1 MAKYCSWCGEPLEPG
16 ARYCAECGARV
27 LESVRVTG
35 KGDSDPMRG
44 LDIVGG
50 NPIPASKT
58 TKLDLG
64 TLEALKLRDSLPGD
78 DEPTHAKPSLASA
91 SAAHFGGAKT
101 TSLEIPEVVEAP
113 EIIAVPEVGDACGP
127 AADRGASGAFEKVSN
142 HDAEARSAA
151 TEQAGPADAADSFNA
166 DEEVETE
173 ASSKASEVDVTDA
186 TDASESE
193 EACKSEEALAD
204 EAIEV
209 AEDDEPSDALR
220 AEVAGGE
227 VDAETLKDDATAE
240 GVVHGESGD
249 ASGEQPACGTDS
261 ERDHAEGEVDAE
273 ADAAKVAE
281 ADAADPAEADA
292 AEPAEADASKPAP
305 SSEGP
310 SDAAPKPA
318 AVFDFDDEHEAVP
331 VIPREAQAAA
341 AKPGPISF
349 DGTDTLVLPSDAQ
362 PKHFGLDRPDLRER
376 KRKRIFIAL
385 CCVIAVLVIAACV
398 LAYVRFGGQA
408 GQESCPATGPKRSS
422 RPRRPPPRKARNPE
436 TKADDDAAKASAEA
450 EALAREQSTPTEE
463 QIFQTLSS
471 EYSALD
477 GYSNRIVS
485 CVDDFNSW
493 YIARDM
499 NKRQASQATAEK
511 VKSDLEAAKAEI
523 ENLKVSNSSPYAAD
537 VANLI
542 ELYDCQIGRIT
553 SLTDAWA
560 VSVQYEVPSEHQD
573 EILAALSANYVSGNN
588 PYLERYDELYPS
600 SKPVLK

>member
-78 DEPTHAKPSLASA
+78 DEPTHAKPGLASA

-127 AADRGASGAFEKVSN
+127 AADRGASGAFEKVSD

-151 TEQAGPADAADSFNA
+151 TEQAGSADAADSFDA

-173 ASSKASEVDVTDA
+173 ASSGVSEVDAADA

-193 EACKSEEALAD
+193 GACKSEEALAD

-209 AEDDEPSDALR
+209 AEDDEPLDALR

-227 VDAETLKDDATAE
+227 ADAETLKDDAAAE
-240 GVVHGESGD
+240 GVEHGESDD

-273 ADAAKVAE
+273 ADAA
-281 ADAADPAEADA
+281 
-292 AEPAEADASKPAP
+292 EPAEADASKPAP
-305 SSEGP
+305 SSEEP

-362 PKHFGLDRPDLRER
+362 PKHFGLDRPDLKER
-376 KRKRIFIAL
+376 KRKRIFIVL

-408 GQESCPATGPKRSS
+408 GQNASQQQSQTLHEAPAASS
-422 RPRRPPPRKARNPE
+422 SEENEKPE

-537 VANLI
+537 AANLI

-573 EILAALSANYVSGNN
+573 EILAALSANYVGGNN

-600 SKPVLK
+600 SKPV

>member
-64 TLEALKLRDSLPGD
+64 TLEALKLRDNLPGD
-78 DEPTHAKPSLASA
+78 DEPTHAEPSLASA

-113 EIIAVPEVGDACGP
+113 EIIAVPEVGDVCGP
-127 AADRGASGAFEKVSN
+127 AVDRGASGAFEKVSD

-151 TEQAGPADAADSFNA
+151 TEQAGSADAADLFDA

-193 EACKSEEALAD
+193 EACKSEEALVD

-220 AEVAGGE
+220 AEAAGGE
-227 VDAETLKDDATAE
+227 VDAETLKDDAATE
-240 GVVHGESGD
+240 GVVHGESDD

-273 ADAAKVAE
+273 ADAAKV
-281 ADAADPAEADA
+281 AEADA

-341 AKPGPISF
+341 AKPAPISF

-408 GQESCPATGPKRSS
+408 GQDASQQQSQTQQEAPAASS
-422 RPRRPPPRKARNPE
+422 EEGEKSE

-523 ENLKVSNSSPYAAD
+523 ENLKVSNSSPYATDA
-537 VANLI
+537 ANLI

>member
-50 NPIPASKT
+50 NPIPASKN

-64 TLEALKLRDSLPGD
+64 TLEALKLRDNLPGD

-113 EIIAVPEVGDACGP
+113 EIIAVPEVGDVCGP
-127 AADRGASGAFEKVSN
+127 AADRGASGAFEKVSD
-142 HDAEARSAA
+142 HGAEARSAA
-151 TEQAGPADAADSFNA
+151 TEQAGSADAADSFDA

-173 ASSKASEVDVTDA
+173 ASSEASEVDAADA

-227 VDAETLKDDATAE
+227 ADAETLKDDAATE
-240 GVVHGESGD
+240 GVEHGESDD

-273 ADAAKVAE
+273 ADAA
-281 ADAADPAEADA
+281 D
-292 AEPAEADASKPAP
+292 PAEADASKPAP
-305 SSEGP
+305 SSEEP

-362 PKHFGLDRPDLRER
+362 PKHFGLDRPDLKER
-376 KRKRIFIAL
+376 KRKRICIAL

-408 GQESCPATGPKRSS
+408 GQDASQQQSQTQQEAPAASS
-422 RPRRPPPRKARNPE
+422 EENEKPE
-436 TKADDDAAKASAEA
+436 TKADDDAAKASA

-523 ENLKVSNSSPYAAD
+523 ENLKVSNSSPYATDA
-537 VANLI
+537 ANLI

>member
-91 SAAHFGGAKT
+91 AAAHFGGAKT

-113 EIIAVPEVGDACGP
+113 EIIAVPEVGDACGL
-127 AADRGASGAFEKVSN
+127 AADCGVSGAFKGVSA
-142 HDAEARSAA
+142 HGTEVHSAA
-151 TEQAGPADAADSFNA
+151 AEQAGSADAVDASEA

-173 ASSKASEVDVTDA
+173 ASSEALENDAADA
-186 TDASESE
+186 TDASEPE
-193 EACKSEEALAD
+193 EACKSEEALAA
-204 EAIEV
+204 EAIEA
-209 AEDDEPSDALR
+209 AEGDEPSDAGD
-220 AEVAGGE
+220 AEAAGGE
-227 VDAETLKDDATAE
+227 AGAETPKGDAAAE
-240 GVVHGESGD
+240 GAESAESDD
-249 ASGEQPACGTDS
+249 ASGGQPARGTDS
-261 ERDHAEGEVDAE
+261 ERDDAEGEADTEADGAKLAE
-273 ADAAKVAE
+273 AEAKAY
-281 ADAADPAEADA
+281 
-292 AEPAEADASKPAP
+292 ADASESAPAGEEP
-305 SSEGP
+305 SN
-310 SDAAPKPA
+310 AAPKPA

-362 PKHFGLDRPDLRER
+362 PKHFGLDRPDLQER

-398 LAYVRFGGQA
+398 LAYVRFGGQT
-408 GQESCPATGPKRSS
+408 GQEGAQQQPQAQQQAPAASS
-422 RPRRPPPRKARNPE
+422 EESEKPE
-436 TKADDDAAKASAEA
+436 AKADDEAAKASAEA

-523 ENLKVSNSSPYAAD
+523 ESLKISNSSPYATDA
-537 VANLI
+537 ANLI

-573 EILAALSANYVSGNN
+573 EILAALSANYVGGNN

>member
-64 TLEALKLRDSLPGD
+64 TLEALKLRDNLPGD

-142 HDAEARSAA
+142 HDAEARSEA
-151 TEQAGPADAADSFNA
+151 TGQAGSADAADSFDA

-173 ASSKASEVDVTDA
+173 ASSEASEVDAADA
-186 TDASESE
+186 TDVSESE
-193 EACKSEEALAD
+193 EACKSEEALVD
-204 EAIEV
+204 GAIEV

-227 VDAETLKDDATAE
+227 ADAETLKDDAAAE
-240 GVVHGESGD
+240 GVEHGESDD

-261 ERDHAEGEVDAE
+261 ERDHAEGEVD
-273 ADAAKVAE
+273 V
-281 ADAADPAEADA
+281 EADA
-292 AEPAEADASKPAP
+292 AEPAEVDASKPAP
-305 SSEGP
+305 SSEES
-310 SDAAPKPA
+310 SDATPKPA

-398 LAYVRFGGQA
+398 LAYARFGGQA
-408 GQESCPATGPKRSS
+408 GQDASQRQAQTQQQAPAASS
-422 RPRRPPPRKARNPE
+422 KENEKPE

-450 EALAREQSTPTEE
+450 EALAREQSTPSEE

-523 ENLKVSNSSPYAAD
+523 ENLKVSNGSPYAAD
-537 VANLI
+537 AANLI

-573 EILAALSANYVSGNN
+573 EILAALSAKYVGGNN

>member
-35 KGDSDPMRG
+35 KGDGDPMRG

-91 SAAHFGGAKT
+91 SVAHFGGAKT

-127 AADRGASGAFEKVSN
+127 AADRGASGAFEKVSD

-151 TEQAGPADAADSFNA
+151 TEQAGSADAADSFDA

-173 ASSKASEVDVTDA
+173 ASSEASEVDATDA

-227 VDAETLKDDATAE
+227 ADVETLKDDALNE
-240 GVVHGESGD
+240 GVEHGESDD

-261 ERDHAEGEVDAE
+261 ERDHTEGEVD
-273 ADAAKVAE
+273 V
-281 ADAADPAEADA
+281 EADA
-292 AEPAEADASKPAP
+292 AEPAEADASKPVP
-305 SSEGP
+305 SSEGS

-408 GQESCPATGPKRSS
+408 GQDASQQQSQTQQEAPVASS
-422 RPRRPPPRKARNPE
+422 EENEKPE
-436 TKADDDAAKASAEA
+436 TKAGDDAAKASAEA
-450 EALAREQSTPTEE
+450 EALAREQSTPSEE

-537 VANLI
+537 AANLI

-573 EILAALSANYVSGNN
+573 EILAALSANYVGGNN

>member
-64 TLEALKLRDSLPGD
+64 TLEALKLRDNLPGD

-127 AADRGASGAFEKVSN
+127 AADRGASGAFENVSD
-142 HDAEARSAA
+142 HDAEARFAA
-151 TEQAGPADAADSFNA
+151 TGQAGSADAADSFNA

-173 ASSKASEVDVTDA
+173 ASFEASEVDAADA

-209 AEDDEPSDALR
+209 AEDGELSDALR

-227 VDAETLKDDATAE
+227 ADAETLKDDALTE
-240 GVVHGESGD
+240 GVEHGESDD
-249 ASGEQPACGTDS
+249 ASGERPASGTDS
-261 ERDHAEGEVDAE
+261 ERDHAEGEVD
-273 ADAAKVAE
+273 
-281 ADAADPAEADA
+281 AEADA

-310 SDAAPKPA
+310 SDAAPKPV

-362 PKHFGLDRPDLRER
+362 PKHFGLDRPDLKAR

-408 GQESCPATGPKRSS
+408 GQDASQQQPQTQQQAPAASS
-422 RPRRPPPRKARNPE
+422 EENEKPE

-537 VANLI
+537 AANLI

-573 EILAALSANYVSGNN
+573 EILAALSANYVGGNN

>member
-91 SAAHFGGAKT
+91 SVAHFGGAKT

-113 EIIAVPEVGDACGP
+113 EIIAVPEVGDVCEP
-127 AADRGASGAFEKVSN
+127 AADCGASGAFENVSDY
-142 HDAEARSAA
+142 DAEARFAA
-151 TEQAGPADAADSFNA
+151 TEQSGSADAADSFDA

-173 ASSKASEVDVTDA
+173 ASFEASEVDAVDA
-186 TDASESE
+186 IDVSESE

-209 AEDDEPSDALR
+209 AEDAEPSDALR
-220 AEVAGGE
+220 AEVAGDE
-227 VDAETLKDDATAE
+227 ADAETLKDDATAE
-240 GVVHGESGD
+240 GVEPAESDD

-273 ADAAKVAE
+273 ADAA
-281 ADAADPAEADA
+281 
-292 AEPAEADASKPAP
+292 EPAEADASKSAP
-305 SSEGP
+305 SSEEP
-310 SDAAPKPA
+310 SDAAPKLA
-318 AVFDFDDEHEAVP
+318 AVFDFDDEHEAVS

-376 KRKRIFIAL
+376 KRKRILIAL

-398 LAYVRFGGQA
+398 LAYVRFGGQS
-408 GQESCPATGPKRSS
+408 GQESAQQQVQTQQQAPVASS
-422 RPRRPPPRKARNPE
+422 EENEKPE

-537 VANLI
+537 AANLI

-573 EILAALSANYVSGNN
+573 EILAALSANYVGGNN

>member
-64 TLEALKLRDSLPGD
+64 TLEALKLRDNLPGD
-78 DEPTHAKPSLASA
+78 DEPAHAKPSLASA
-91 SAAHFGGAKT
+91 PAAHFDGAKT

-113 EIIAVPEVGDACGP
+113 EIIAVPEVGDVCGP
-127 AADRGASGAFEKVSN
+127 AADRGASGAFEKASD

-151 TEQAGPADAADSFNA
+151 TEQAGSADAADSFDA

-173 ASSKASEVDVTDA
+173 ASSEASEVDAADA

-227 VDAETLKDDATAE
+227 ADAETLKDDAATE
-240 GVVHGESGD
+240 GVVHGESDD

-273 ADAAKVAE
+273 ADAA
-281 ADAADPAEADA
+281 
-292 AEPAEADASKPAP
+292 EPVDADASKPAP
-305 SSEGP
+305 SSEEP

-318 AVFDFDDEHEAVP
+318 VVFDFDDEHEAVP

-362 PKHFGLDRPDLRER
+362 PKHFGLDRPDLKAR

-408 GQESCPATGPKRSS
+408 GQDASQQQSQTQQEAPAASS
-422 RPRRPPPRKARNPE
+422 EENEKPE

-450 EALAREQSTPTEE
+450 LAREQSTPSEE

-537 VANLI
+537 AANLI

-573 EILAALSANYVSGNN
+573 EILAALSANYVGGNN

>member
-91 SAAHFGGAKT
+91 SAAHFVGAKT

-113 EIIAVPEVGDACGP
+113 EIIAVPEVGDVCGP
-127 AADRGASGAFEKVSN
+127 AADRGASGAFEKVSD

-151 TEQAGPADAADSFNA
+151 TEQAGSADAADSFDA

-173 ASSKASEVDVTDA
+173 ASSEASEVDAADA

-193 EACKSEEALAD
+193 EACKSEEALVD

-220 AEVAGGE
+220 AEAAGGE
-227 VDAETLKDDATAE
+227 ADAETLKDDAATE
-240 GVVHGESGD
+240 GVVHGESDD

-273 ADAAKVAE
+273 ADAAE
-281 ADAADPAEADA
+281 PAEAD
-292 AEPAEADASKPAP
+292 AEADASKPAP

-331 VIPREAQAAA
+331 VIPRETQAAA

-408 GQESCPATGPKRSS
+408 GQDASQRQSQTQQEAPAASS
-422 RPRRPPPRKARNPE
+422 EEGEKSE

-450 EALAREQSTPTEE
+450 EALAREKSTPTEE

-537 VANLI
+537 AANLI

>member
-64 TLEALKLRDSLPGD
+64 TLEALKLRDNLPGD

-127 AADRGASGAFEKVSN
+127 AADRGASGASENVSD

-151 TEQAGPADAADSFNA
+151 TGQAGSADAADSFNA

-173 ASSKASEVDVTDA
+173 ASFEASEVDAADA

-227 VDAETLKDDATAE
+227 ADAETLKDDALTE
-240 GVVHGESGD
+240 GVEHGESDD

-273 ADAAKVAE
+273 ADAT
-281 ADAADPAEADA
+281 
-292 AEPAEADASKPAP
+292 EPAEADASKPAP
-305 SSEGP
+305 SSEEP

-331 VIPREAQAAA
+331 VIPRDAQAAA

-362 PKHFGLDRPDLRER
+362 PKHFGLDRPDLKER

-398 LAYVRFGGQA
+398 LAYVRFGGQS
-408 GQESCPATGPKRSS
+408 GQESAQQQVQTQQQTPAASS
-422 RPRRPPPRKARNPE
+422 EENEKPE
-436 TKADDDAAKASAEA
+436 TKAGDDAAKASAEA

-537 VANLI
+537 AANLI

-573 EILAALSANYVSGNN
+573 EILAALSANYVGGNN
-588 PYLERYDELYPS
+588 PYLERYDELYLS

>member
-127 AADRGASGAFEKVSN
+127 AADCGASGALENVSN

-151 TEQAGPADAADSFNA
+151 TEQAGSADAADSFDA
-166 DEEVETE
+166 DEEVEIE
-173 ASSKASEVDVTDA
+173 ASSEASEVDAADA

-220 AEVAGGE
+220 AEVDGSEA
-227 VDAETLKDDATAE
+227 DAETLKDDAATE
-240 GVVHGESGD
+240 GVVHGESDD

-273 ADAAKVAE
+273 ADAA
-281 ADAADPAEADA
+281 
-292 AEPAEADASKPAP
+292 EPAEADASKPAP
-305 SSEGP
+305 SSKGP

-362 PKHFGLDRPDLRER
+362 PKHFGLDRPDLKAR

-408 GQESCPATGPKRSS
+408 SQDASQQQSQTQQETPAASS
-422 RPRRPPPRKARNPE
+422 EEGEKPE
-436 TKADDDAAKASAEA
+436 TKAGDDAAKASAEA

-523 ENLKVSNSSPYAAD
+523 ESLKVSNSSPYATDA
-537 VANLI
+537 ANLI

-573 EILAALSANYVSGNN
+573 EILAALSVNYVGGNN

>member
-64 TLEALKLRDSLPGD
+64 TLEALKLRDNLPGD

-113 EIIAVPEVGDACGP
+113 EIIAVPEVGGACGL
-127 AADRGASGAFEKVSN
+127 ATDRDASGTFENVSD

-151 TEQAGPADAADSFNA
+151 TGQAGSVDAADSFDA

-173 ASSKASEVDVTDA
+173 ASSEASEVDAADA

-193 EACKSEEALAD
+193 EACKSEEAFAD

-227 VDAETLKDDATAE
+227 VDAETLKDDAATE
-240 GVVHGESGD
+240 GVEHGESD
-249 ASGEQPACGTDS
+249 DTSGEQSACDTDS
-261 ERDHAEGEVDAE
+261 ERDHVEGEVD
-273 ADAAKVAE
+273 
-281 ADAADPAEADA
+281 AEADA
-292 AEPAEADASKPAP
+292 AEPAEADASKPVP
-305 SSEGP
+305 SSEGS

-398 LAYVRFGGQA
+398 LAYVRFGGQT
-408 GQESCPATGPKRSS
+408 GQENAQQQVQTQQQAPAASS
-422 RPRRPPPRKARNPE
+422 EENEKSEAKAG
-436 TKADDDAAKASAEA
+436 DDAAKASAEA

-523 ENLKVSNSSPYAAD
+523 ENLKVSSSSPYAAD
-537 VANLI
+537 AANLI
-542 ELYDCQIGRIT
+542 ELYDCQIGRIM

-573 EILAALSANYVSGNN
+573 EILAALSANYVGGNN

>member
-1 MAKYCSWCGEPLEPG
+1 
-16 ARYCAECGARV
+16 
-27 LESVRVTG
+27 
-35 KGDSDPMRG
+35 MR
-44 LDIVGG
+44 
-50 NPIPASKT
+50 
-58 TKLDLG
+58 
-64 TLEALKLRDSLPGD
+64 
-78 DEPTHAKPSLASA
+78 
-91 SAAHFGGAKT
+91 
-101 TSLEIPEVVEAP
+101 
-113 EIIAVPEVGDACGP
+113 
-127 AADRGASGAFEKVSN
+127 
-142 HDAEARSAA
+142 AEA
-151 TEQAGPADAADSFNA
+151 
-166 DEEVETE
+166 
-173 ASSKASEVDVTDA
+173 
-186 TDASESE
+186 
-193 EACKSEEALAD
+193 
-204 EAIEV
+204 
-209 AEDDEPSDALR
+209 
-220 AEVAGGE
+220 AGGE
-227 VDAETLKDDATAE
+227 VDAETLKDDAATE
-240 GVVHGESGD
+240 GVVHGESDD

-281 ADAADPAEADA
+281 ADAA
-292 AEPAEADASKPAP
+292 EPAEADASKPVP

-398 LAYVRFGGQA
+398 LAYARFGGQA
-408 GQESCPATGPKRSS
+408 SQDASQQQAQTQQEAPAASS
-422 RPRRPPPRKARNPE
+422 EEGEKPE
-436 TKADDDAAKASAEA
+436 TKAGDDAAKASAEA

-523 ENLKVSNSSPYAAD
+523 ENLKVSNSSPYATDA
-537 VANLI
+537 ANLI

-573 EILAALSANYVSGNN
+573 EILAALSANYVGGNN

>member
-64 TLEALKLRDSLPGD
+64 TLEALKLRDNLPGD

-127 AADRGASGAFEKVSN
+127 AADRGASGAFEKVSD

-151 TEQAGPADAADSFNA
+151 TEQAGSVDAADSFDA
-166 DEEVETE
+166 DEEVEIE
-173 ASSKASEVDVTDA
+173 ASFEASEIDAADA

-227 VDAETLKDDATAE
+227 ADAETLKDDAATE
-240 GVVHGESGD
+240 GVEHGESDD

-273 ADAAKVAE
+273 ADAA
-281 ADAADPAEADA
+281 
-292 AEPAEADASKPAP
+292 EPVEADASKPTP
-305 SSEGP
+305 SSEEP

-376 KRKRIFIAL
+376 KRKRILIAL

-398 LAYVRFGGQA
+398 LAYVRFGGQS
-408 GQESCPATGPKRSS
+408 GQESARQQAQTQQQAPAASS
-422 RPRRPPPRKARNPE
+422 EENEKPE
-436 TKADDDAAKASAEA
+436 TKAGDDAVKASAEA

-523 ENLKVSNSSPYAAD
+523 ENLKVSNGSPYAAD
-537 VANLI
+537 TANLI

-573 EILAALSANYVSGNN
+573 EILAALSANYVGGNN

>member
-64 TLEALKLRDSLPGD
+64 TLEALKLRDNLPGD

-142 HDAEARSAA
+142 HDAEARFAA
-151 TEQAGPADAADSFNA
+151 TEQVGSADAANSFDA

-173 ASSKASEVDVTDA
+173 ASSEASEVDATDA

-193 EACKSEEALAD
+193 EARKSEEALAD

-227 VDAETLKDDATAE
+227 ADAETLKDDALTE
-240 GVVHGESGD
+240 GVEHGESDD

-281 ADAADPAEADA
+281 ADAA
-292 AEPAEADASKPAP
+292 EPAEANASKSAP
-305 SSEGP
+305 SSEEP

-331 VIPREAQAAA
+331 VIPRDAQAAA

-408 GQESCPATGPKRSS
+408 GQDASQQQSQTQQEAPAASS
-422 RPRRPPPRKARNPE
+422 EENEKPE
-436 TKADDDAAKASAEA
+436 TKAGDDAAKASA
-450 EALAREQSTPTEE
+450 EALAREQSTPSEE

-523 ENLKVSNSSPYAAD
+523 ESLKVSNSSPYAAD
-537 VANLI
+537 AANLI

-573 EILAALSANYVSGNN
+573 EILAALSANYVGGNN

>member
-1 MAKYCSWCGEPLEPG
+1 MAKYCSWCGELLEPG

-64 TLEALKLRDSLPGD
+64 TLEALKLRDNLPGD

-91 SAAHFGGAKT
+91 SAAHFGRAKT

-127 AADRGASGAFEKVSN
+127 AANRGASGAFEKVSD
-142 HDAEARSAA
+142 HDAEARFAA
-151 TEQAGPADAADSFNA
+151 TEQAGSADAANSFDA
-166 DEEVETE
+166 DEEVGTE
-173 ASSKASEVDVTDA
+173 ASFEAPEVDAADA

-193 EACKSEEALAD
+193 EVCKSEEALAD

-227 VDAETLKDDATAE
+227 ADAETLKDDALTE
-240 GVVHGESGD
+240 GVEHGESDD

-281 ADAADPAEADA
+281 ADAA
-292 AEPAEADASKPAP
+292 EPAEADASKSAP
-305 SSEGP
+305 PSEGS

-331 VIPREAQAAA
+331 VIPRETQAAA

-362 PKHFGLDRPDLRER
+362 PKHFGLDRPDLKER

-385 CCVIAVLVIAACV
+385 CCVIAALVIAACV

-408 GQESCPATGPKRSS
+408 GQDASQQQSQTQQEAPAASS
-422 RPRRPPPRKARNPE
+422 EENEKPE
-436 TKADDDAAKASAEA
+436 TKAGDDAAKASAEA
-450 EALAREQSTPTEE
+450 EALAREQSTPSEE

-523 ENLKVSNSSPYAAD
+523 ENLKVSNSSPYATDA
-537 VANLI
+537 ANLI

-600 SKPVLK
+600 SKTVLK

>member
-64 TLEALKLRDSLPGD
+64 TLEALKLRDNLPGD
-78 DEPTHAKPSLASA
+78 DEPAHAKPSLASA

-113 EIIAVPEVGDACGP
+113 EVIAVPEVGDACGP
-127 AADRGASGAFEKVSN
+127 AADRGASGAFENVSD

-151 TEQAGPADAADSFNA
+151 TGQAGSADAADSFNA

-173 ASSKASEVDVTDA
+173 ASFGVSEIDVADA
-186 TDASESE
+186 TDVSESE
-193 EACKSEEALAD
+193 EARKSEEALAD

-209 AEDDEPSDALR
+209 AEDDEPSDALL

-227 VDAETLKDDATAE
+227 ADAETLKDDALTE
-240 GVVHGESGD
+240 GVEHGESDD

-292 AEPAEADASKPAP
+292 SKPAP

-310 SDAAPKPA
+310 SDVAPKPA
-318 AVFDFDDEHEAVP
+318 AVFNFNDEHEAVP

-362 PKHFGLDRPDLRER
+362 PKHFGLDRPDLKAR

-408 GQESCPATGPKRSS
+408 GQDASQQQPQTQQQAPVASS
-422 RPRRPPPRKARNPE
+422 EENEKPE
-436 TKADDDAAKASAEA
+436 TKAGDDAAKASAGA

-537 VANLI
+537 AANLI

-573 EILAALSANYVSGNN
+573 EILAALSANYVGGNN

>member
-64 TLEALKLRDSLPGD
+64 TLEALKLRDNLPGD

-113 EIIAVPEVGDACGP
+113 EIIAVPEVGDVCGP

-142 HDAEARSAA
+142 HDAEAHSAA
-151 TEQAGPADAADSFNA
+151 TEQAGSADAADSFDA

-173 ASSKASEVDVTDA
+173 ASSEASEVDAADA
-186 TDASESE
+186 TDAPESE

-220 AEVAGGE
+220 VEVAGGE
-227 VDAETLKDDATAE
+227 ADAETLKDDAAAE
-240 GVVHGESGD
+240 GVEHGESDD

-281 ADAADPAEADA
+281 ADAA
-292 AEPAEADASKPAP
+292 EPAEADASKPAP

-310 SDAAPKPA
+310 SDVAPKPA
-318 AVFDFDDEHEAVP
+318 AIFDFDDEHEAVP

-362 PKHFGLDRPDLRER
+362 PKHFGLDRPDLKER
-376 KRKRIFIAL
+376 KRKRIFIVL

-408 GQESCPATGPKRSS
+408 GQNASQQQSQTLHEAPAASS
-422 RPRRPPPRKARNPE
+422 SEENEKPE

-537 VANLI
+537 AANLI

-573 EILAALSANYVSGNN
+573 EILAALSANYVGGNN

>member
-127 AADRGASGAFEKVSN
+127 AADRGASGAFEKASD

-151 TEQAGPADAADSFNA
+151 TEQAGSADAADSFDA

-173 ASSKASEVDVTDA
+173 ASFEASEVDAADA
-186 TDASESE
+186 TDVSESE

-227 VDAETLKDDATAE
+227 ADTETLKDDAAAE
-240 GVVHGESGD
+240 GVEHGESDD

-273 ADAAKVAE
+273 ADAA
-281 ADAADPAEADA
+281 
-292 AEPAEADASKPAP
+292 EPAEANASKSAP
-305 SSEGP
+305 SSEEP

-331 VIPREAQAAA
+331 VIPRDAQAAA

-408 GQESCPATGPKRSS
+408 GQDASQQQAQTQQQAPAASS
-422 RPRRPPPRKARNPE
+422 EENEKPE
-436 TKADDDAAKASAEA
+436 TKAGDDAAKASAEA

-537 VANLI
+537 AANLI

-573 EILAALSANYVSGNN
+573 EILAALSANYVGGNN

>member
-127 AADRGASGAFEKVSN
+127 AADRGASGAFEKVSD
-142 HDAEARSAA
+142 HDAEARFAA
-151 TEQAGPADAADSFNA
+151 TEQAGSADAADSFDA

-173 ASSKASEVDVTDA
+173 ASSEASEVDATDA
-186 TDASESE
+186 TDASEFE

-209 AEDDEPSDALR
+209 AEDDEPSDVLR

-227 VDAETLKDDATAE
+227 ADAETLEDDAAVE
-240 GVVHGESGD
+240 GVEHGESDD

-273 ADAAKVAE
+273 ADAAKV
-281 ADAADPAEADA
+281 AEADA

-385 CCVIAVLVIAACV
+385 CCVIAALVIVACV

-408 GQESCPATGPKRSS
+408 GQDVSQQQSQTQQEAPAASS
-422 RPRRPPPRKARNPE
+422 EEGEKPE

-450 EALAREQSTPTEE
+450 EALAREQSTPSEE

-537 VANLI
+537 AANLI

-573 EILAALSANYVSGNN
+573 EILAALSANYVGGNN

>member
-64 TLEALKLRDSLPGD
+64 TLEALKLRDNLPGD

-113 EIIAVPEVGDACGP
+113 EIIAVPEVGDVCGP
-127 AADRGASGAFEKVSN
+127 AADRGASGAFEKVSD

-151 TEQAGPADAADSFNA
+151 TERAGSADAADSFDA
-166 DEEVETE
+166 DEEVEAE
-173 ASSKASEVDVTDA
+173 ASSEASEVDATDA
-186 TDASESE
+186 TDVSESE
-193 EACKSEEALAD
+193 EACKSEEALVD

-220 AEVAGGE
+220 AEAAGGE
-227 VDAETLKDDATAE
+227 VDAETLKDDAATE
-240 GVVHGESGD
+240 GVVHGESDD

-261 ERDHAEGEVDAE
+261 ECDHAEGEVD
-273 ADAAKVAE
+273 
-281 ADAADPAEADA
+281 AEADA

-408 GQESCPATGPKRSS
+408 GQDTSQQQSQTQQEAPAASS
-422 RPRRPPPRKARNPE
+422 EEGEKSE

-450 EALAREQSTPTEE
+450 EALAREKSTPTEE

-523 ENLKVSNSSPYAAD
+523 ENLKVSNSSPYATDA
-537 VANLI
+537 ANLI

-573 EILAALSANYVSGNN
+573 EILAALSANYVGGNN

>member
-64 TLEALKLRDSLPGD
+64 TLEALKLRDNLPGD

-101 TSLEIPEVVEAP
+101 TYLEIPEVVEAP
-113 EIIAVPEVGDACGP
+113 EIIAVPDVGDVCGP
-127 AADRGASGAFEKVSN
+127 AADRGASGAFEKVSD

-151 TEQAGPADAADSFNA
+151 TEQAGSADAADSFDA
-166 DEEVETE
+166 DEEVEIE
-173 ASSKASEVDVTDA
+173 ASSEASEVDAADA

-193 EACKSEEALAD
+193 EACKSEEALVD

-220 AEVAGGE
+220 AEAAGGE
-227 VDAETLKDDATAE
+227 ADAETLKDDAATE
-240 GVVHGESGD
+240 GVVHGESDD

-261 ERDHAEGEVDAE
+261 ERDRAEGEVE
-273 ADAAKVAE
+273 V
-281 ADAADPAEADA
+281 EADA

-305 SSEGP
+305 SSEEP

-408 GQESCPATGPKRSS
+408 GQDASQQQSQTQQEAPAASS
-422 RPRRPPPRKARNPE
+422 EENEKPE

-523 ENLKVSNSSPYAAD
+523 ENLKISNSSPYAAD
-537 VANLI
+537 AANLI

-573 EILAALSANYVSGNN
+573 EILAALSANYVGGNN

>member
-64 TLEALKLRDSLPGD
+64 TLEALKLRDNLPGD

-127 AADRGASGAFEKVSN
+127 AADRGASGAFEKVN
-142 HDAEARSAA
+142 DHDAEARSAA
-151 TEQAGPADAADSFNA
+151 TEQAGSADAADSFDA

-173 ASSKASEVDVTDA
+173 ASSEASEVDATDA

-227 VDAETLKDDATAE
+227 ADAETLKDDALNE
-240 GVVHGESGD
+240 GVEHGESDD

-261 ERDHAEGEVDAE
+261 ERDHTEGEVD
-273 ADAAKVAE
+273 V
-281 ADAADPAEADA
+281 EADA
-292 AEPAEADASKPAP
+292 AEPAEVDASKPAP
-305 SSEGP
+305 SSEEP

-408 GQESCPATGPKRSS
+408 GQESAQQQVQTQQQAPAASS
-422 RPRRPPPRKARNPE
+422 EENEKPE
-436 TKADDDAAKASAEA
+436 TKAGDDAAKASAEA

-477 GYSNRIVS
+477 GYSNRIVN

-523 ENLKVSNSSPYAAD
+523 ENLKVSNSSPYATDA
-537 VANLI
+537 ANLI

>member
-64 TLEALKLRDSLPGD
+64 TLEALKLRDNLPGD

-113 EIIAVPEVGDACGP
+113 EIIAVPEVGDACEP
-127 AADRGASGAFEKVSN
+127 SADRGASGAFEKVSD

-151 TEQAGPADAADSFNA
+151 TEQAGSADAADSFDA

-173 ASSKASEVDVTDA
+173 ASFEASEVDAADA
-186 TDASESE
+186 TDVSEFE

-227 VDAETLKDDATAE
+227 ADAETLKDDALTE
-240 GVVHGESGD
+240 GVEHGESDD

-281 ADAADPAEADA
+281 ADAA
-292 AEPAEADASKPAP
+292 EPAEANASKSAP
-305 SSEGP
+305 SSEEP

-331 VIPREAQAAA
+331 VIPRDAQAAA
-341 AKPGPISF
+341 AKPDPISF

-408 GQESCPATGPKRSS
+408 GQDASQQQSQTQQEAPAASS
-422 RPRRPPPRKARNPE
+422 EENEKPE
-436 TKADDDAAKASAEA
+436 TKAGDDAAKASA

-499 NKRQASQATAEK
+499 SKRQASQATAEK

-537 VANLI
+537 AANLI

-573 EILAALSANYVSGNN
+573 EILAALSANYVGGNN

>member
-64 TLEALKLRDSLPGD
+64 TLEALKLRDNLPGD

-113 EIIAVPEVGDACGP
+113 EIIAVPEVGNVCGS
-127 AADRGASGAFEKVSN
+127 AADRGASGAFEKASDY
-142 HDAEARSAA
+142 DAEARSAA
-151 TEQAGPADAADSFNA
+151 TEQAGSADAADSFDA

-173 ASSKASEVDVTDA
+173 ASSEVPEVDAADA
-186 TDASESE
+186 IDASESE

-227 VDAETLKDDATAE
+227 ADAETLKDDAAAE
-240 GVVHGESGD
+240 GVEHGESDD

-281 ADAADPAEADA
+281 ADAA
-292 AEPAEADASKPAP
+292 EPAEADASKPAP
-305 SSEGP
+305 SSEEP

-362 PKHFGLDRPDLRER
+362 PKHFGLHRPDLRER

-408 GQESCPATGPKRSS
+408 GQDASQQQSQTLHEAPAASS
-422 RPRRPPPRKARNPE
+422 SEENEKPE

-537 VANLI
+537 AANLI

-573 EILAALSANYVSGNN
+573 EILAALSANYVGGNN

>member
-58 TKLDLG
+58 TKLDLDA
-64 TLEALKLRDSLPGD
+64 LEALKLRDSLPGD

-127 AADRGASGAFEKVSN
+127 AADRGASGAFEKVSD

-151 TEQAGPADAADSFNA
+151 TEQAGSADAADSFDA

-173 ASSKASEVDVTDA
+173 ASSEVSEVDA

-204 EAIEV
+204 EAIKV

-227 VDAETLKDDATAE
+227 ADAETLKDDAATE
-240 GVVHGESGD
+240 GVVHGESDD

-261 ERDHAEGEVDAE
+261 ECDHAEGEVD
-273 ADAAKVAE
+273 
-281 ADAADPAEADA
+281 AEADA

-408 GQESCPATGPKRSS
+408 GQDASQQQSQTQQEAPAASS
-422 RPRRPPPRKARNPE
+422 EENEKPE
-436 TKADDDAAKASAEA
+436 TKAGDDAAKASA

-499 NKRQASQATAEK
+499 SKRQASQATAEK

-537 VANLI
+537 AANLI

-573 EILAALSANYVSGNN
+573 EILAALSANYVGGNN

-600 SKPVLK
+600 SRPVLK

>member
-113 EIIAVPEVGDACGP
+113 EIIAVPEVGDVCGP
-127 AADRGASGAFEKVSN
+127 AADRGASGAFEKVN
-142 HDAEARSAA
+142 DHDAEARSAA
-151 TEQAGPADAADSFNA
+151 TEQAGSADAADSFNA

-173 ASSKASEVDVTDA
+173 ASSEASEVDATDA

-193 EACKSEEALAD
+193 EACESEEAFAD

-220 AEVAGGE
+220 VEVAGGE
-227 VDAETLKDDATAE
+227 ADAETLKDDAAAE
-240 GVVHGESGD
+240 GVVHGESDD

-261 ERDHAEGEVDAE
+261 ERDHAEGEVD
-273 ADAAKVAE
+273 
-281 ADAADPAEADA
+281 AEADA

-408 GQESCPATGPKRSS
+408 GQDASQQQSQTQQEAPAASS
-422 RPRRPPPRKARNPE
+422 EEGEKSE
-436 TKADDDAAKASAEA
+436 TKADDDAVKASAEA
-450 EALAREQSTPTEE
+450 EALAREKSTPTEE

-537 VANLI
+537 AANLI

>member
-78 DEPTHAKPSLASA
+78 DEPTQAKPSAASA
-91 SAAHFGGAKT
+91 AAAHFGGAKT
-101 TSLEIPEVVEAP
+101 TSLEIPEIVEAP
-113 EIIAVPEVGDACGP
+113 EIIAVPEVEDACGL
-127 AADRGASGAFEKVSN
+127 AADRGASGAFKGASA
-142 HDAEARSAA
+142 HGAEAHSASA
-151 TEQAGPADAADSFNA
+151 EQADFADVADAAEA

-173 ASSKASEVDVTDA
+173 APSEALENDA
-186 TDASESE
+186 ADAIDASESE
-193 EACKSEEALAD
+193 GACKSEEALAA
-204 EAIEV
+204 EAIEAV
-209 AEDDEPSDALR
+209 EGDDPSDAGD
-220 AEVAGGE
+220 AEAAGGE
-227 VDAETLKDDATAE
+227 AGAETPKVDAAAEGAEPVESDDAF
-240 GVVHGESGD
+240 GG
-249 ASGEQPACGTDS
+249 QPARDADS
-261 ERDHAEGEVDAE
+261 ECDDAEGEADTEADGAKLAEAEAE
-273 ADAAKVAE
+273 ADA
-281 ADAADPAEADA
+281 
-292 AEPAEADASKPAP
+292 DASESAP
-305 SSEGP
+305 SSEEP
-310 SDAAPKPA
+310 SNAAPKPA

-362 PKHFGLDRPDLRER
+362 PKHFGLDRPDLQER
-376 KRKRIFIAL
+376 KRKCIFIAL

-398 LAYVRFGGQA
+398 LAYVRFGGQT
-408 GQESCPATGPKRSS
+408 GQEGDQQQPQAQQQAPAASS
-422 RPRRPPPRKARNPE
+422 EESEKSEA
-436 TKADDDAAKASAEA
+436 KADDEAAKASAEA

-511 VKSDLEAAKAEI
+511 VKSDLEAAKVEI
-523 ENLKVSNSSPYAAD
+523 ESLKISSSSPYATDA
-537 VANLI
+537 ANLI

-573 EILAALSANYVSGNN
+573 EILAALSANYVGGNN

>member
-127 AADRGASGAFEKVSN
+127 AADRGASGAFEKVSD

-151 TEQAGPADAADSFNA
+151 TGQAGSADAADSFNA

-173 ASSKASEVDVTDA
+173 ASFEAFEVDAADA

-220 AEVAGGE
+220 VEVAGGE
-227 VDAETLKDDATAE
+227 ADAETLKDDALTE
-240 GVVHGESGD
+240 GVEHGESDD
-249 ASGEQPACGTDS
+249 ASGERPACGTDS

-281 ADAADPAEADA
+281 ADAA
-292 AEPAEADASKPAP
+292 EPAEADASKPAP
-305 SSEGP
+305 SSEEP

-362 PKHFGLDRPDLRER
+362 PKHFGLDRPDLKER
-376 KRKRIFIAL
+376 KRKRIFIVL

-408 GQESCPATGPKRSS
+408 GQDASQQQSQTLHEAPAASS
-422 RPRRPPPRKARNPE
+422 SEENEKPE
-436 TKADDDAAKASAEA
+436 TKAGDDAAKASAEA
-450 EALAREQSTPTEE
+450 EALAREQSTPSEE

-499 NKRQASQATAEK
+499 NKRQASKATAEK

-537 VANLI
+537 AANLI

-573 EILAALSANYVSGNN
+573 EILAALSANYVGGNN

>member
-64 TLEALKLRDSLPGD
+64 TLEALKLRDNLPGD

-113 EIIAVPEVGDACGP
+113 EIIAVPEVGGACGL
-127 AADRGASGAFEKVSN
+127 AADRDASGTFENVSD

-151 TEQAGPADAADSFNA
+151 TGQAGSVDAADSFDA

-173 ASSKASEVDVTDA
+173 ASSEASEVDAADA

-227 VDAETLKDDATAE
+227 VDAETLKDDAATE
-240 GVVHGESGD
+240 GVEHGESDD
-249 ASGEQPACGTDS
+249 ASGEQPACDTDS
-261 ERDHAEGEVDAE
+261 ERDHVEGEVD
-273 ADAAKVAE
+273 
-281 ADAADPAEADA
+281 AEADA

-305 SSEGP
+305 SSEEP
-310 SDAAPKPA
+310 SDAAPKPV

-408 GQESCPATGPKRSS
+408 GQDASQQQPQTQQEAPAASS
-422 RPRRPPPRKARNPE
+422 EEGEKPE

-523 ENLKVSNSSPYAAD
+523 ESLKISNSSPYATDA
-537 VANLI
+537 ANLI

-573 EILAALSANYVSGNN
+573 EILAALSANYVGGNN

>member
-64 TLEALKLRDSLPGD
+64 TLEALKLRDNLPGD
-78 DEPTHAKPSLASA
+78 DEPAHAKPSLASA
-91 SAAHFGGAKT
+91 SAAHFGGVKT
-101 TSLEIPEVVEAP
+101 TSLDIPEVVEAP
-113 EIIAVPEVGDACGP
+113 EIIAVPEVGDACGLT
-127 AADRGASGAFEKVSN
+127 ADCGASDAFKGVSA
-142 HDAEARSAA
+142 HGIEAHSAA
-151 TEQAGPADAADSFNA
+151 AEHAGSTDVADTSDAN
-166 DEEVETE
+166 EEVETE
-173 ASSKASEVDVTDA
+173 DFSEALENDAADA
-186 TDASESE
+186 TCASESE
-193 EACKSEEALAD
+193 EACKSEEALAA
-204 EAIEV
+204 EAIEA
-209 AEDDEPSDALR
+209 AEGDEPSDAGD
-220 AEVAGGE
+220 AEAAGGGASAE
-227 VDAETLKDDATAE
+227 TPKGDAAAEDAESAE
-240 GVVHGESGD
+240 SDD
-249 ASGEQPACGTDS
+249 ASGGQPARGTDS
-261 ERDHAEGEVDAE
+261 ECDDAEGEVDAE
-273 ADAAKVAE
+273 ADRTKLAEAEAKVE
-281 ADAADPAEADA
+281 ADTSE
-292 AEPAEADASKPAP
+292 SAP
-305 SSEGP
+305 SGEEP
-310 SDAAPKPA
+310 SNAAPKPA

-362 PKHFGLDRPDLRER
+362 PKHFGLDRPDLQER

-408 GQESCPATGPKRSS
+408 GQDASQQQPQTQQQAPAASS
-422 RPRRPPPRKARNPE
+422 KENEKPE

-450 EALAREQSTPTEE
+450 EALAREKSTPTEE

-523 ENLKVSNSSPYAAD
+523 ENLKVSNSSPYATDA
-537 VANLI
+537 ANLI

>member
-64 TLEALKLRDSLPGD
+64 TLEALKLRDNLPGD

-113 EIIAVPEVGDACGP
+113 EIIAVPEVGGACGL
-127 AADRGASGAFEKVSN
+127 AADRDASGTFEKVSD

-151 TEQAGPADAADSFNA
+151 TGQAGSVDAADSFDA

-173 ASSKASEVDVTDA
+173 ASSEASEVDAADA

-227 VDAETLKDDATAE
+227 VDAETLKDDAATE
-240 GVVHGESGD
+240 GVEHGESDD
-249 ASGEQPACGTDS
+249 ASGEQPACDTDS
-261 ERDHAEGEVDAE
+261 ERDHVEGEVD
-273 ADAAKVAE
+273 
-281 ADAADPAEADA
+281 AEADA

-305 SSEGP
+305 SSEEP
-310 SDAAPKPA
+310 SDAAPKPV

-408 GQESCPATGPKRSS
+408 GQDASQQQPQTQQEAPAASS
-422 RPRRPPPRKARNPE
+422 EEGEKPE

-523 ENLKVSNSSPYAAD
+523 ENLKVSSSSPYAAD
-537 VANLI
+537 AANLI

-573 EILAALSANYVSGNN
+573 EILAALSANYVGGNN

>member
-78 DEPTHAKPSLASA
+78 DEPAHAKPSLASA

-127 AADRGASGAFEKVSN
+127 AADRSASGAFEKVSD
-142 HDAEARSAA
+142 HDAEARFAA
-151 TEQAGPADAADSFNA
+151 TEQAGSADAADSFDI
-166 DEEVETE
+166 DEEVEME
-173 ASSKASEVDVTDA
+173 ASSEASEVDAADA

-193 EACKSEEALAD
+193 EACKSEEALVD

-209 AEDDEPSDALR
+209 AE
-220 AEVAGGE
+220 
-227 VDAETLKDDATAE
+227 TLKDDAAAE
-240 GVVHGESGD
+240 GVEHGESDD

-261 ERDHAEGEVDAE
+261 ERDHAEGEVD
-273 ADAAKVAE
+273 
-281 ADAADPAEADA
+281 AEADA

-341 AKPGPISF
+341 AKHGPISF

-408 GQESCPATGPKRSS
+408 GQDASQRQSQTQQEAPAASS
-422 RPRRPPPRKARNPE
+422 EEGEKSE

-450 EALAREQSTPTEE
+450 EALAREKSTPTEE

-523 ENLKVSNSSPYAAD
+523 ENLKVSNSSPYATDA
-537 VANLI
+537 ANLI

-573 EILAALSANYVSGNN
+573 EILAALSANYVGGNN

>member
-64 TLEALKLRDSLPGD
+64 TLEALKLRDNLPGD

-127 AADRGASGAFEKVSN
+127 AADRGASGAFEKVSD

-151 TEQAGPADAADSFNA
+151 TGQAGSADAADSFDA

-173 ASSKASEVDVTDA
+173 ASFEASEVDAADA

-227 VDAETLKDDATAE
+227 ADAETLKDDALTE
-240 GVVHGESGD
+240 GVEHGESDD
-249 ASGEQPACGTDS
+249 ASDEQPACGTDS

-273 ADAAKVAE
+273 ADAA
-281 ADAADPAEADA
+281 
-292 AEPAEADASKPAP
+292 EPVDADASKPAP
-305 SSEGP
+305 SSEEP

-318 AVFDFDDEHEAVP
+318 VVFDFDDEHEAVP

-362 PKHFGLDRPDLRER
+362 PKHFGLDRPDLKAR

-408 GQESCPATGPKRSS
+408 GQDASQQQAQTQQQAPAAFSEENEK
-422 RPRRPPPRKARNPE
+422 PE
-436 TKADDDAAKASAEA
+436 TKAGDDAAKASAEA

-523 ENLKVSNSSPYAAD
+523 ENLKVSSNSPYAAD
-537 VANLI
+537 AANLI

>member
-78 DEPTHAKPSLASA
+78 DEPTHAKPSLASV

-113 EIIAVPEVGDACGP
+113 EIIAVPEVGDACGL
-127 AADRGASGAFEKVSN
+127 AADRDASDAFNGVGAYG
-142 HDAEARSAA
+142 AEAHSAVA
-151 TEQAGPADAADSFNA
+151 EHAGSADAADASDAN
-166 DEEVETE
+166 EEVETE
-173 ASSKASEVDVTDA
+173 ASSEVLENDA
-186 TDASESE
+186 ADAIDASESE
-193 EACKSEEALAD
+193 GACESEETLAA
-204 EAIEV
+204 EAIEAAEGDELSDADDAEAAGGKV
-209 AEDDEPSDALR
+209 GTETPKGDAAAEDTGPAESD
-220 AEVAGGE
+220 
-227 VDAETLKDDATAE
+227 
-240 GVVHGESGD
+240 D
-249 ASGEQPACGTDS
+249 ASGEQPARGTDS
-261 ERDHAEGEVDAE
+261 ECDDAEAE
-273 ADAAKVAE
+273 ADADTSESALSGE
-281 ADAADPAEADA
+281 
-292 AEPAEADASKPAP
+292 EPSN
-305 SSEGP
+305 
-310 SDAAPKPA
+310 AAPKPA

-362 PKHFGLDRPDLRER
+362 PKRFGLDRPDLQER

-398 LAYVRFGGQA
+398 LAYVRFDGQA
-408 GQESCPATGPKRSS
+408 GQEGDQQQPQTQQQAPAASS
-422 RPRRPPPRKARNPE
+422 EESEKPE
-436 TKADDDAAKASAEA
+436 AKADNEAAKASAEA

-523 ENLKVSNSSPYAAD
+523 ESLKISNSSPYATDA
-537 VANLI
+537 ANLI

-573 EILAALSANYVSGNN
+573 EILAALSANYVGGNN

>member
-64 TLEALKLRDSLPGD
+64 TLEALKLRDNLPGD

-113 EIIAVPEVGDACGP
+113 EIIAVPEVGDACEP
-127 AADRGASGAFEKVSN
+127 AADRGASGAFEKVSDY
-142 HDAEARSAA
+142 DAEARSTA
-151 TEQAGPADAADSFNA
+151 TEQAGSADAADSFDA
-166 DEEVETE
+166 DEEVEIE
-173 ASSKASEVDVTDA
+173 ASSEVSEVDAADATDA

-193 EACKSEEALAD
+193 EACKSEEAFAD
-204 EAIEV
+204 ETIEV

-220 AEVAGGE
+220 AEAAGGE
-227 VDAETLKDDATAE
+227 VDAETLKDDAATE
-240 GVVHGESGD
+240 GVVHGESDD

-273 ADAAKVAE
+273 ADAAE
-281 ADAADPAEADA
+281 PAEVD
-292 AEPAEADASKPAP
+292 AEADASKPAP
-305 SSEGP
+305 SSEEP
-310 SDAAPKPA
+310 SDATPKPA

-362 PKHFGLDRPDLRER
+362 PKHFGLDRPDLKAR

-398 LAYVRFGGQA
+398 LAYVRFGGQS
-408 GQESCPATGPKRSS
+408 GQKSARQQVQTQQQAPAASS
-422 RPRRPPPRKARNPE
+422 EENEKSE

-537 VANLI
+537 AANLI

-573 EILAALSANYVSGNN
+573 EILAALSANYVGGNN

>member
-64 TLEALKLRDSLPGD
+64 TLEALKLRDGLPGD
-78 DEPTHAKPSLASA
+78 DEPTRANPSATSA

-113 EIIAVPEVGDACGP
+113 EIIAVPEVGGACGP
-127 AADRGASGAFEKVSN
+127 AAGRGASGAFEKVSD

-151 TEQAGPADAADSFNA
+151 TEQAGSADAADSFDA

-173 ASSKASEVDVTDA
+173 ASFEASEVDAADA
-186 TDASESE
+186 TDASEFE

-209 AEDDEPSDALR
+209 AEDDEPSDTLR

-227 VDAETLKDDATAE
+227 ADAETLKDDAATE
-240 GVVHGESGD
+240 GVEHGESDD

-261 ERDHAEGEVDAE
+261 ERDHTEGEVD
-273 ADAAKVAE
+273 V
-281 ADAADPAEADA
+281 EADA

-305 SSEGP
+305 SSEEP
-310 SDAAPKPA
+310 SDAAPKPV

-331 VIPREAQAAA
+331 VIPREVQAAA

-362 PKHFGLDRPDLRER
+362 PKHFGLDRPDLKAR

-408 GQESCPATGPKRSS
+408 GQGASQQQSQTQQEAPAASS
-422 RPRRPPPRKARNPE
+422 DEGEKSE
-436 TKADDDAAKASAEA
+436 TKAGDDAAKASAEA

-537 VANLI
+537 AANLI

-573 EILAALSANYVSGNN
+573 EILAALSANYVGGNN

>member
-78 DEPTHAKPSLASA
+78 DEPTHAKPGLASA

-127 AADRGASGAFEKVSN
+127 AADRGASGAFEKVSD

-151 TEQAGPADAADSFNA
+151 TEQAGSADAADSFDA

-173 ASSKASEVDVTDA
+173 ASSGVSEVDAADA

-209 AEDDEPSDALR
+209 AEDDEPLDALR

-227 VDAETLKDDATAE
+227 ADAETLKDDAAAE
-240 GVVHGESGD
+240 GVEHGESDD

-281 ADAADPAEADA
+281 ADAA
-292 AEPAEADASKPAP
+292 EPAEADASKPAP
-305 SSEGP
+305 SSEEP

-318 AVFDFDDEHEAVP
+318 AVFNFDDEHEAVP

-362 PKHFGLDRPDLRER
+362 PKHFGLDRPDLKER
-376 KRKRIFIAL
+376 KRKRIFIVL

-408 GQESCPATGPKRSS
+408 GQNASQQQSQTLHEAPAASS
-422 RPRRPPPRKARNPE
+422 SEENEKPE

-537 VANLI
+537 AANLI

-573 EILAALSANYVSGNN
+573 EILAALSANYVGGNN